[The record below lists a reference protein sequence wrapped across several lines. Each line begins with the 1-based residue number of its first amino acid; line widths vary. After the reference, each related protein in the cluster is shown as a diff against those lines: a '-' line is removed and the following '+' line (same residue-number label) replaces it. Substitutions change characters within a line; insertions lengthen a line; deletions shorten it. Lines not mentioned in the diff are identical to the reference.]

1 MESPIAFQLG
11 YSSKAQYQMLLMQI
25 KTNEYFHAWY
35 SPRPQNSSEHLI
47 PRYLCAPQK
56 KGKYER
62 KESSVQVMP

>member
-47 PRYLCAPQK
+47 PRYLCDPQK
-56 KGKYER
+56 K
-62 KESSVQVMP
+62 ESMNAKKARCK